1 MNTPHKNPLLTP
13 FVLPPFDKIQDT
25 DFEPAMI
32 QGIKGIGKR
41 HRKHNFVQ
49 RNSDVREYCCGT

>member
-1 MNTPHKNPLLTP
+1 MNMNTPHKNPLLTP

-32 QGIKGIGKR
+32 QGIKESEKDI
-41 HRKHNFVQ
+41 
-49 RNSDVREYCCGT
+49 

>member
-1 MNTPHKNPLLTP
+1 MNMNTPHKNPLLTP

-32 QGIKGIGKR
+32 QGIKES
-41 HRKHNFVQ
+41 VQ